1 MTATSAP
8 SLASGSASDTAIR
21 QGSKSFALAA
31 RLFDRDTRALV
42 WDLYTWCRYCD
53 DAVDGQT
60 LGHDAR
66 QVDATARL
74 AHIVEGTERAL
85 AADGA
90 VPDGAFAA
98 LRRVVR
104 ATGLPPAFP
113 RAHLDGFA
121 MDAAGR
127 TYATLDD
134 TLEYCFHVAGV
145 VGLMMAWV
153 MGARDR
159 DALERG
165 CDLGLAFQLTNICR
179 DVGDDAV
186 QGRVYLPAD
195 RLADAGAAI
204 TRGQRLDPARAARV
218 AVVVDDVLREADR
231 YYASAW
237 HGLAAL
243 PWRSAWAVATAR
255 HVYRA
260 IGVEVHRRGGRA
272 WDSRVSTS
280 TPRKLAGLAAGI
292 ADVLATRGRAPHG
305 GGADRR
311 GLWTPPLARMV
322 G

>member
-1 MTATSAP
+1 M
-8 SLASGSASDTAIR
+8 LGH
-21 QGSKSFALAA
+21 GA
-31 RLFDRDTRALV
+31 R
-42 WDLYTWCRYCD
+42 
-53 DAVDGQT
+53 AVD
-60 LGHDAR
+60 AS
-66 QVDATARL
+66 ARL
-74 AHIVEGTERAL
+74 AHITEGTEQAL
-85 AADGA
+85 AGDGP

-98 LRRVVR
+98 LRRVAR
-104 ATGLPPAFP
+104 ATGLPPALP

-159 DALERG
+159 AALERG
-165 CDLGLAFQLTNICR
+165 CDLGLAFQLTNIAR

-186 QGRVYLPAD
+186 HGRVYLPAD
-195 RLADAGAAI
+195 RLAAAGAI
-204 TRGQRLDPARAARV
+204 VTRGQRLDPANAARV
-218 AVVVDDVLREADR
+218 AVVVNELLRDADR

-260 IGVEVHRRGGRA
+260 IGVEVLRRGGRA
-272 WDSRVSTS
+272 WDARVSTS
-280 TPRKLAGLAAGI
+280 TPRKLAGLVAGLV
-292 ADVLATRGRAPHG
+292 DVVATRGRVPHG

>member
-1 MTATSAP
+1 MTTTAAP
-8 SLASGSASDTAIR
+8 SSASGGATDAAIR
-21 QGSKSFALAA
+21 QGSKSFALAS
-31 RLFDRDTRALV
+31 RLFDPGTRALV
-42 WDLYTWCRYCD
+42 WDLYTWCRHCD
-53 DAVDGQT
+53 DAVDGQI

-66 QVDATARL
+66 KVDATTRL
-74 AHIVEGTERAL
+74 ADIVAGTERAL
-85 AADGA
+85 ADDGP

-98 LRRVVR
+98 LRRVAR
-104 ATGLPPAFP
+104 ATGLPPALP

-159 DALERG
+159 AALERG

-179 DVGDDAV
+179 DVGDDAAL
-186 QGRVYLPAD
+186 GRVYLPAD
-195 RLADAGAAI
+195 RLAAAGAVV
-204 TRGQRLDPARAARV
+204 TGGQRLDPAQAAHV
-218 AVVVDDVLREADR
+218 AAVVDGLLRDADR
-231 YYASAW
+231 YYDSAW
-237 HGLAAL
+237 HGLSAL

-260 IGVEVHRRGGRA
+260 IGLEVRRRGGRA
-272 WDSRVSTS
+272 WDARVSTTTS
-280 TPRKLAGLAAGI
+280 RKLAGLAAGV
-292 ADVLATRGRAPHG
+292 ADVVATRGRRPRGA
-305 GGADRR
+305 GADRR